1 MKRFKTLTRSTK
13 ISKGVENLRLRSVL
27 ETEETWK
34 VIFDQEIENAQAA
47 RSSGNEGKAR
57 VCARRAAGVVAREYF
72 ARRNERYHLRSA
84 YQNLQTLRDHPD
96 TPQSIRQITGHFLER
111 ITEEHELPSDADL
124 IVAARRLAAELLDE
138 F

>member
-1 MKRFKTLTRSTK
+1 
-13 ISKGVENLRLRSVL
+13 VEP
-27 ETEETWK
+27 EENWK
-34 VIFDQEIENAQAA
+34 VKFDGEMENAQAA

-72 ARRNERYHLRSA
+72 SRRHEHYHLRSA

-96 TPQSIRQITGHFLER
+96 TPESVRKITAHFLER

-124 IVAARRLAAELLDE
+124 IVAARQLAVELLDG